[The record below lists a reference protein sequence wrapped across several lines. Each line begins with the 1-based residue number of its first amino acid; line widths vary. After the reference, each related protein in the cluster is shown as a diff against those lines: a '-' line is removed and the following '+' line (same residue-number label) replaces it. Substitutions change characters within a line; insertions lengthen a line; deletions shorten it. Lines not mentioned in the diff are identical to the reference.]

1 MTRAEQIIH
10 EVRDSTSYGPSSV
23 TIISKPNYVAWFAL
37 AVIALGILDVIYH
50 LVW

>member
-37 AVIALGILDVIYH
+37 ALFVLAMLAL
-50 LVW
+50 